1 MFNGY
6 NLYSLDGKTDSLF
19 LKGELINVDDFKGS
33 WHIRGNRHWEKYLG
47 VEKIEKGITEK
58 AGSYKEPNDFQ
69 RNGIAYE
76 FSKLKT
82 EDDINKFANK
92 YGLLGIG
99 TPSYTD
105 AVAEN
110 KVRKMLSPKN
120 PLFKP
125 SYSFF
130 TLSHGRSY
138 FEPLEIWW
146 FHIQQIRNLLKL
158 YKTLVNIHNG
168 SENEND
174 IECKVLNIG
183 EKVDGNE
190 GSFYIIEWSDG
201 NPTGCLIH
209 SEPVEKGDFLGIAR
223 TVLIRNVNEQTHRSI
238 NNIATDIIETN
249 KPPLGFIVQ
258 ESKTTN
264 YLINAIYYDLWDLI
278 SKNEPVYICAN
289 PNCKLPFK
297 KVKRQKYC
305 SNACKQEAYRIRKKQ
320 KQS

>member
-1 MFNGY
+1 MSNRLLKCYGYYNKKYPKEVLIKYSPTGEGAGKNHCPECYQRKVKETKEREDLYNFIKTTY
-6 NLYSLDGKTDSLF
+6 NLNFPT
-19 LKGELINVDDFKGS
+19 
-33 WHIRGNRHWEKYLG
+33 GNMLRQIKQFRE
-47 VEKIEKGITEK
+47 E
-58 AGSYKEPNDFQ
+58 
-69 RNGIAYE
+69 RN
-76 FSKLKT
+76 
-82 EDDINKFANK
+82 
-92 YGLLGIG
+92 
-99 TPSYTD
+99 YT
-105 AVAEN
+105 
-110 KVRKMLSPKN
+110 
-120 PLFKP
+120 
-125 SYSFF
+125 
-130 TLSHGRSY
+130 
-138 FEPLEIWW
+138 
-146 FHIQQIRNLLKL
+146 
-158 YKTLVNIHNG
+158 
-168 SENEND
+168 
-174 IECKVLNIG
+174 
-183 EKVDGNE
+183 
-190 GSFYIIEWSDG
+190 YIIEWSDG
-201 NPTGCLIH
+201 SPTGCLIH

>member
-1 MFNGY
+1 MNNDHLTRERVLFSRH
-6 NLYSLDGKTDSLF
+6 LLF
-19 LKGELINVDDFKGS
+19 LPRFAWWPRRGS
-33 WHIRGNRHWEKYLG
+33 R
-47 VEKIEKGITEK
+47 T
-58 AGSYKEPNDFQ
+58 
-69 RNGIAYE
+69 
-76 FSKLKT
+76 
-82 EDDINKFANK
+82 
-92 YGLLGIG
+92 
-99 TPSYTD
+99 
-105 AVAEN
+105 
-110 KVRKMLSPKN
+110 KVRN
-120 PLFKP
+120 PRRG
-125 SYSFF
+125 SFRNVTHKYF
-130 TLSHGRSY
+130 THTGFR
-138 FEPLEIWW
+138 
-146 FHIQQIRNLLKL
+146 
-158 YKTLVNIHNG
+158 
-168 SENEND
+168 

-183 EKVDGNE
+183 EKVDDNE

-201 NPTGCLIH
+201 SPTGCLIH
-209 SEPVEKGDFLGIAR
+209 SKPVEKGDFLGIAR